1 MDETQE
7 VGLDWIG
14 VIKKEG
20 EREQEAKREGGGESQ
35 KSKRGVFKLEE
46 VEIKR
51 EEAGIGTDAGPIY
64 NRIGKVGK

>member
-1 MDETQE
+1 MYW
-7 VGLDWIG
+7 VG
-14 VIKKEG
+14 VIKKEE

-35 KSKRGVFKLEE
+35 KSKRGFKLEE

-64 NRIGKVGK
+64 NRTGKVGK